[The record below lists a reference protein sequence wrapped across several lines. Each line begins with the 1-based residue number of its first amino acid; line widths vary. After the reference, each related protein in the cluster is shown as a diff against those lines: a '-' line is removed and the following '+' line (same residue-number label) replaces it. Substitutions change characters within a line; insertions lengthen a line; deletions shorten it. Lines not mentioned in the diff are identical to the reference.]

1 MIGMGLIHECKWR
14 VCALQH
20 TNPLSGVDFLSLTL
34 LLLLLFQGKN
44 SPVYASY
51 SESLKQDT
59 FPVRYICS
67 RPGLYDMMWE
77 SGMRSF
83 I

>member
-1 MIGMGLIHECKWR
+1 MNVSGVC

-20 TNPLSGVDFLSLTL
+20 TNPLSDVVLFFSLTLL

-51 SESLKQDT
+51 SESLKRDT

-77 SGMRSF
+77 SDMRFF